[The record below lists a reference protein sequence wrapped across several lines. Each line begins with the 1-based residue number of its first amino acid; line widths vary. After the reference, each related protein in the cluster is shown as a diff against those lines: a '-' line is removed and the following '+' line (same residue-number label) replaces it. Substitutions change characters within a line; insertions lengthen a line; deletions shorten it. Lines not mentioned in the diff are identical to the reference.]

1 MTAATA
7 ACVNLRPLLF
17 GRGSY
22 MQLKLTRSQRTGGL
36 MGKTIFV
43 LDARADLTADE
54 AALVKKYGLAK
65 LVVYDSEA
73 RKKHQE
79 AAYGNFTDG
88 GNVPLAAGGKDV
100 ARSLWSH
107 AKGIGRAAM
116 MALSLRVTVDSLV
129 GGEHIECKDLNEL
142 LGAEGAIRD
151 ACGNLKA
158 YLETALTFDGRE
170 EVIEF

>member
-1 MTAATA
+1 
-7 ACVNLRPLLF
+7 
-17 GRGSY
+17 
-22 MQLKLTRSQRTGGL
+22 MQLKLTRSQRTSGI
-36 MGKTIFV
+36 MGKAIFV
-43 LDARADLTADE
+43 LDARAELTADE
-54 AALVKKYGLAK
+54 RGLIKKYGLGK

-88 GNVPLAAGGKDV
+88 GNVPLTPGGKEM

-116 MALSLRVTVDSLV
+116 MALSLRVTVDSLL

-151 ACGNLKA
+151 ACSNLKA

-170 EVIEF
+170 EVVEF